1 MFEEFVTLKGKT
13 RHGKNRINQHGTRW
27 RVKSHGTFRGSP
39 ALSITSLDKT
49 EGPRDKKG
57 HDSRWVL
64 KDNDPDFE
72 IVEMSDEELDR
83 YLMRMEHMEIITG
96 RF

>member
-1 MFEEFVTLKGKT
+1 MFKEFVTLKGKT

-27 RVKSHGTFRGSP
+27 RVQKHGTFRGSP
-39 ALSITSLDKT
+39 ALSLTSLNKT
-49 EGPRDKKG
+49 EGPKNNKRL
-57 HDSRWVL
+57 DSRWVL

-72 IVEMSDEELDR
+72 IIPMSDEELDR

>member
-49 EGPRDKKG
+49 EGPRDKKQ
-57 HDSRWVL
+57 SL
-64 KDNDPDFE
+64 KPRKKSFGK
-72 IVEMSDEELDR
+72 R
-83 YLMRMEHMEIITG
+83 Q
-96 RF
+96 